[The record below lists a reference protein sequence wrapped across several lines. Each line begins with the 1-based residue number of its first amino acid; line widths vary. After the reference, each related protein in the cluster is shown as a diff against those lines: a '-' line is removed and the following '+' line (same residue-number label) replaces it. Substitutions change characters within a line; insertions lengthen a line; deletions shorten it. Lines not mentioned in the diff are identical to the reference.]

1 MGCASANG
9 SITLE
14 PIPAASVV
22 VAIQTAMCSFRVI
35 NDASTAH
42 SRPPHYS
49 RNALSQSRNDAVVRP
64 PYSVSVRRLPA
75 FAMSP
80 TIFGMQGS
88 FDRCAEIAVSEGVE
102 GTAVISDI
110 T

>member
-1 MGCASANG
+1 MGCESANG
-9 SITLE
+9 SIPLE
-14 PIPAASVV
+14 PIPAASAV
-22 VAIQTAMCSFRVI
+22 VAIQTAMRSFRVF
-35 NDASTAH
+35 NDASTAR
-42 SRPPHYS
+42 SCPPHYS
-49 RNALSQSRNDAVVRP
+49 RNAFSQSRNDAVVRL
-64 PYSVSVRRLPA
+64 PYSVCVRRRPA

-88 FDRCAEIAVSEGVE
+88 FDRCGEIAVFEGVE